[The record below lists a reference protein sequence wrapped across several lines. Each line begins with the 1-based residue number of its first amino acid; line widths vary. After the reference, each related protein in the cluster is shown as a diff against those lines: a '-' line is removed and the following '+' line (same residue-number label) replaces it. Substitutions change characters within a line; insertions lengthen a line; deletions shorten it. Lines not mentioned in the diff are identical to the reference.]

1 MANTEAPCDLTTQLP
16 VLVISSWCT
25 ERCLGSQ
32 KMEPQQE
39 EAEEIKTLTVCQ
51 TTGRWIH
58 FCQYKVLLLKQES
71 FELKLTKTFLYK

>member
-1 MANTEAPCDLTTQLP
+1 MAIIEAPCDLITRVP

-39 EAEEIKTLTVCQ
+39 EAEEIKTLTVYQ
-51 TTGRWIH
+51 DYWKTD
-58 FCQYKVLLLKQES
+58 S
-71 FELKLTKTFLYK
+71 FLPI

>member
-1 MANTEAPCDLTTQLP
+1 MANIEASCDLTTRVP
-16 VLVISSWCT
+16 VLVISSWHT

-51 TTGRWIH
+51 ITG
-58 FCQYKVLLLKQES
+58 K
-71 FELKLTKTFLYK
+71 

>member
-1 MANTEAPCDLTTQLP
+1 MAIIEAPCDLTTRVP
-16 VLVISSWCT
+16 VLVISYWCT

-51 TTGRWIH
+51 ATGRWIH
-58 FCQYKVLLLKQES
+58 FCQYKVLLLKQDS
-71 FELKLTKTFLYK
+71 FKLKVTKTLLYK